1 MFRTKLLMNQW
12 VILFLIRYPW
22 VFLSLTFFLF
32 IIFKLNVVKKKP
44 TRKKSQKKEF

>member
-1 MFRTKLLMNQW
+1 MEIINEPVSNFIFNS
-12 VILFLIRYPW
+12 
-22 VFLSLTFFLF
+22 LSLSLPLSHFFLF